1 LAETL
6 LRVSEINGSETFK
19 ISRNDLAAMA
29 GMATETVS
37 RTLSDFKEESLLD
50 KKGAEIT
57 LVSVE
62 KLRKM
67 KN

>member
-1 LAETL
+1 
-6 LRVSEINGSETFK
+6 
-19 ISRNDLAAMA
+19 MA

-37 RTLSDFKEESLLD
+37 RTLSDFKDEAIIE
-50 KKGAEIT
+50 KKG
-57 LVSVE
+57 SVIQILDQS

>member
-1 LAETL
+1 
-6 LRVSEINGSETFK
+6 
-19 ISRNDLAAMA
+19 MA
-29 GMATETVS
+29 GIATETVS
-37 RTLSDFKEESLLD
+37 RTLSDFKEENLLD

-62 KLRKM
+62 RLKKM